1 MKTFLVTGGHGLLG
15 KSMVYFLLK
24 KNFKVVILDYKRN
37 REKNKFDKN
46 IKNLIIIKGNLVN
59 KKIINQILDKYRFH
73 GIFHL
78 GAQTQVIK
86 ALSLPYETYRV
97 NVLGTL
103 NILEKLRL
111 NFKNTPL
118 VYSSSDK
125 AYGELKKKNYLESD
139 KLNAI
144 YPYDTSKSSSDLI
157 CQSYSKT
164 YGLKIGIIRSANIF
178 GPYDFNLSRIVPET
192 IVNSLKKKKLIIRSN
207 GKMKRDYIYVDDVCR
222 AYYLT
227 YLKLKNSKEKLLIYN
242 TGSNNNLTTIQII
255 KKIFKILKIKPN
267 FKIQNTSKREI
278 KNQRLNFKKIQKDL
292 GWKPKI
298 NIDLGLKK
306 TINWYKKNFH
316 IL

>member
-267 FKIQNTSKREI
+267 FKIQNT
-278 KNQRLNFKKIQKDL
+278 
-292 GWKPKI
+292 
-298 NIDLGLKK
+298 
-306 TINWYKKNFH
+306 
-316 IL
+316 

>member
-306 TINWYKKNFH
+306 TIDWYKKNFH

>member
-1 MKTFLVTGGHGLLG
+1 MKTFLITGGHGMLG
-15 KSMVYFLLK
+15 KSMVHFLLK
-24 KNFKVVILDYKRN
+24 KNFKVVILDYKKN
-37 REKNKFDKN
+37 REKNNFSRKT
-46 IKNLIIIKGNLVN
+46 KNLKIIKGNFVN
-59 KKIINQILDKYRFH
+59 QKILGKILDKYKFE

-78 GAQTQVIK
+78 GAQTQVLK
-86 ALSLPYETYRV
+86 ALSSPYQTYQI

-103 NILEKLRL
+103 NILEKLRV
-111 NFKNTPL
+111 KYKKIPL
-118 VYSSSDK
+118 VYSSLDK
-125 AYGELKKKNYLESD
+125 AYGELEKKYYFEDD

-192 IVNSLKKKKLIIRSN
+192 IVNSLKKKILIIRSN

-278 KNQRLNFKKIQKDL
+278 KKQRLNFKKIQKDL

-298 NIDLGLKK
+298 NINLNLKK